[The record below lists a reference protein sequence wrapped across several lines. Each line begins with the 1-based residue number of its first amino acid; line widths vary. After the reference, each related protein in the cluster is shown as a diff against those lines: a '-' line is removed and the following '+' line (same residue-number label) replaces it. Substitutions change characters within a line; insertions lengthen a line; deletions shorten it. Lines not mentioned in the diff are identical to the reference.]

1 MVKSGDIASL
11 GIPPAFKTLS
21 ISPLVSWPG
30 QTGPCETRF
39 SLEFSR
45 KQNLNNELHMKTH
58 MTNLA
63 NLCQGIP
70 WREKNM
76 RPLALLPAL
85 ALVLVKLSCW
95 FAIDWFT
102 G

>member
-1 MVKSGDIASL
+1 
-11 GIPPAFKTLS
+11 
-21 ISPLVSWPG
+21 
-30 QTGPCETRF
+30 
-39 SLEFSR
+39 
-45 KQNLNNELHMKTH
+45 MKTH